1 MTLTLGVRGWRIC
14 HFWMKFISLFLF
26 YLMFSLFRVNGPI
39 SMAAAL
45 ILIRFCFISIIG
57 ISSRWFFSYILF
69 LVYVGGLLVIFI
81 YICLIRRNFSFERN
95 FVLFLPTIFLS
106 YSMRAKPFRES
117 FLGISNSERGLL
129 LVSVGYLWLFVG
141 LAILLLV
148 LLLLVV
154 RRTGRGAL
162 FIK

>member
-1 MTLTLGVRGWRIC
+1 
-14 HFWMKFISLFLF
+14 
-26 YLMFSLFRVNGPI
+26 
-39 SMAAAL
+39 
-45 ILIRFCFISIIG
+45 
-57 ISSRWFFSYILF
+57 
-69 LVYVGGLLVIFI
+69 VIFI